1 MNKQELIK
9 AMHDRQGNLG
19 LTQATMAEFV
29 DSIINSIA
37 DELAKKEKVTLV
49 GFGVFSTA
57 NRKAKNGVNP
67 STGKAIKIAAKTVP
81 VFKAGQ
87 QLKDTVN
94 S

>member
-37 DELAKKEKVTLV
+37 DELVKKEKVTLV
-49 GFGVFSTA
+49 GFGTFSTA
-57 NRKAKNGVNP
+57 NRKAKTGVNP
-67 STGKAIKIAAKTVP
+67 KTGKPLKIPAKTVP
-81 VFKAGQ
+81 TFKAGQ

>member
-37 DELAKKEKVTLV
+37 DELVKKEKITLV
-49 GFGVFSTA
+49 GFGTFSTA
-57 NRKAKNGVNP
+57 NRKAKTGVNP
-67 STGKAIKIAAKTVP
+67 KTGKPLKIPAKTVP
-81 VFKAGQ
+81 VFRAGQ
-87 QLKDTVN
+87 QLKDIVN
-94 S
+94 